1 MTQESGDD
9 TVRAVRVELTERQR
23 EVLRLIAAGK
33 TNPEIGEAL
42 GISLDGAKWHV
53 REIMAKLDVSTREEA
68 GEWWQAHEGLRSR
81 VARALRS
88 IVPASLWLRVGLGV
102 AVVGGGAA
110 VVIGL
115 VTLGGFGSSQKG
127 AGPPGSATHS
137 VTDGEVTGVVKSI
150 SNGTHN
156 GTVILTGPTIVLT
169 DGTTVQMG
177 PHSGIA
183 DRTQPIAMSDLKV
196 GDAVSVIA
204 QRDSNES
211 MVASVVTQ
219 LSEPVASAALV
230 GPAAGQTLGP
240 DGRFMI
246 LGSIIARDATSL
258 QLVYPGGVAIV
269 IFGAGCLVQ
278 RDSPAGPIEPGVKIT
293 VTISG
298 GLGQMIRI
306 AP

>member
-1 MTQESGDD
+1 
-9 TVRAVRVELTERQR
+9 VRVELTERQR
-23 EVLRLIAAGK
+23 EVLRLIVAGK

-68 GEWWQAHEGLRSR
+68 GEWWLAHEGLRSR
-81 VARALRS
+81 VAHRLRAL
-88 IVPASLWLRVGLGV
+88 IPASLWLRVGLGV
-102 AVVGGGAA
+102 AVMGGGAA
-110 VVIGL
+110 VVIG
-115 VTLGGFGSSQKG
+115 VVMLGGFGTSYEGAATPG
-127 AGPPGSATHS
+127 AGTHS
-137 VTDGEVTGVVKSI
+137 VAEGEVTGVVKSI

-169 DGTTVQMG
+169 DGTTVQMA
-177 PHSGIA
+177 PHAGIA
-183 DRTQPIAMSDLKV
+183 DRTEPLAMSDIKV

-204 QRDSNES
+204 QRGSNAS
-211 MVASVVTQ
+211 MVASVVT
-219 LSEPVASAALV
+219 LLTEPVASAALV

-258 QLVYPGGVAIV
+258 ELVYPGGVAIV
-269 IFGAGCLVQ
+269 IFGAGCVVQ